1 MAQPIWNTPLG
12 SLGSF
17 PTLIHI
23 DVLVV
28 AMPVFPG
35 TSVTYAL
42 LSGALPSGLVLTT
55 HGLIHGTPSLVSVA
69 TTSTFTVRVTD
80 NLGNLRDR
88 TFGITVIGSA
98 IPQITTPS
106 GTLLS
111 QYDSV
116 WTQIQIEYSNPDAS
130 NVVLVELKEGVL
142 PPGLKMSDQG
152 LISGYPLPPTDSISM
167 PLATTFATAAE
178 SATNSI
184 SCFSTNAFF
193 EGRAVTFSGTPFST
207 IVIGTTYYIKNILN
221 STSFT
226 VSQTQFGNTFSLTDD
241 TGVMNV
247 TLPTTSVG
255 EPTVRTYSFILK
267 LTSNLG
273 GNFVSY
279 NIDVINQ
286 RAPVPIGPGRPAN
299 SRIPT
304 ILNTRPLNINVS
316 GSDQYFG
323 YYILPPVPPTQ
334 YAKIGT
340 VGSSNFFAFKV
351 IGHDFDGNTLSYS
364 YSGLPAFLNGDSNTG
379 WITGVPSLAAPGISK
394 YTFKVAVYKRDYPGI
409 FSDFFNFTFNLSYD
423 ITGVVTWVTGSDL
436 GTLFNGQV
444 SNLKVTALSDIG
456 LEYRIIAGA
465 LPPNMSVSSDGEIL
479 GRVPD
484 QPTSVWLSV
493 GESTVFTF
501 TVETFSTIFPVVSS
515 TKEFTLTVLQEF
527 SEATDIVYCKAT
539 PSVHDRLI
547 IDSLLTNTTLI
558 PDEML
563 YRPNDVYFGKA
574 TNITYEHMYG
584 VFAANLEKYLQA
596 VMISHYWRNITLGEI
611 KTAVARNATGEIVYE
626 VVYSQIIDDIQ
637 SKELSETTTG
647 FNDEDPPWVI
657 WNTPINLN
665 LGPWYTSI
673 TDIFTSYELIL
684 GQEYYT
690 SLTPGYIRT
699 VYPNSLLNM
708 RNRVAEVVGQEYNAK
723 MLPLWMTSQ
732 QRDGGTLGYTQSWV
746 ICYTKP
752 NPTGTS
758 FAETIKN
765 NIQTSNGTPAS
776 MLWPHTLNEINFRID
791 RITVDK
797 SETYNYIP
805 VLDIVTRHDPIDFIT
820 TEGGLDITTELT
832 PLPSASPTPDPL
844 DSEDFYVLFPRQT
857 ILPNTLE

>member
-1 MAQPIWNTPLG
+1 
-12 SLGSF
+12 
-17 PTLIHI
+17 
-23 DVLVV
+23 
-28 AMPVFPG
+28 MPVFPG

-42 LSGALPSGLVLTT
+42 LSGALPSGLFLTT

-69 TTSTFTVRVTD
+69 TTSTFAVRATD

-88 TFGITVIGSA
+88 TFSITVIGSA

-116 WTQIQIEYSNPDAS
+116 WTQIQIEYSNPDPN

-142 PPGLKMSDQG
+142 PPGLQMSDQG

-316 GSDQYFG
+316 GSDPYFG
-323 YYILPPVPPTQ
+323 YYILPPIPPTQ
-334 YAKIGT
+334 YASIGT
-340 VGSSNFFAFKV
+340 VGSSNFFAFKI
-351 IGHDFDGNTLSYS
+351 IGHDFDGNNLSYS
-364 YSGLPAFLNGDSNTG
+364 YSGLPAFLNGDVNSG
-379 WITGVPSLAAPGISK
+379 WITGFPSLASPGISK
-394 YTFKVAVYKRDYPGI
+394 YTFKVGVYKRDYPSI
-409 FSDFFNFTFNLSYD
+409 FSEFFNFTFNLSYD
-423 ITGVVTWVTGSDL
+423 ITGIVTWISGSDL

-444 SNLKVTALSDIG
+444 SSLKVEALSDIS
-456 LEYRIIAGA
+456 LEYRIVGGA

-501 TVETFSTIFPVVSS
+501 TVEAFSTLYPVVSS
-515 TKEFTLTVLQEF
+515 TKEFSLVVLQEF
-527 SEATDIVYCKAT
+527 GEATDIVYCKAA
-539 PSVHDRLI
+539 PSIYDRLI
-547 IDSLLTNTTLI
+547 LDSLLSNTTLI

-574 TNITYEHMYG
+574 TNVTYEHMYG
-584 VFAANLEKYLQA
+584 VYAANLEKYLQA
-596 VMISHYWRNITLGEI
+596 VMINHYWRNITLGEI
-611 KTAVARNATGEIVYE
+611 KTAVARNAAGEIVYE

-732 QRDGGTLGYTQSWV
+732 QINGGTLGYTQAWV

-752 NPTGTS
+752 G
-758 FAETIKN
+758 FADTIKN
-765 NIQTSNGTPAS
+765 NIQTANGTPAS
-776 MLWPHTLNEINFRID
+776 AMWPHTLNEINFKID

-805 VLDIVTRHDPIDFIT
+805 VLDIVTRHTPVDFIT
-820 TEGGLDITTELT
+820 TETGLDITTELT

-844 DSEDFYVLFPRQT
+844 DSKDFYVLFPRQT
-857 ILPNTLE
+857 ILPNTLA